1 MHFLNHLVITY
12 EKAIISAQD
21 FILGENQMSTVTL
34 RKLSLKDYTEIVGE
48 NEISEIRTLAEKLAG
63 KSVVHVNSTSFGGGV
78 SEILRRLV
86 PLMKDVG
93 MNAEWKVIKGDKE
106 FFDVTKTFHNALQGK
121 EIELTENMEKIY
133 LRYNQLNT
141 NLLDLDYDYV
151 VIHDPQPLAIISYR
165 DEKKGKWIWRCHI
178 DLSQPNEEFWS
189 FLEPFLAS
197 YDAFIFSLKK
207 YVKSP
212 LEKKKV
218 AIISPSIDPLS
229 DKNKPLPEDMILSTL
244 ERYDVDPNRPI
255 LIQVGRFDP
264 WKDPLGVIDVYRKVK
279 KKMAGVQ
286 LLLITS
292 MAPDDP
298 EGWVYYERTARHAG
312 EDYNIHLLT
321 DFMGVGNLEVNA
333 FQRSSDVA
341 LLKSVRE
348 GFGMT
353 VTEALWKRVPVVGGN
368 VGGIP
373 LQVIDGVTGF
383 LVNTVDEAAEKT
395 LHLLRNPEEAKRM
408 GKRGREHV
416 LRNFLITKHL
426 RDYLN
431 LFIQLSLG

>member
-1 MHFLNHLVITY
+1 
-12 EKAIISAQD
+12 
-21 FILGENQMSTVTL
+21 MSTVTL
-34 RKLSLKDYTEIVGE
+34 RKLSLNDYTEIVGE

-106 FFDVTKTFHNALQGK
+106 FFNVTKTFHNALQGK
-121 EIELTENMEKIY
+121 EIELTENIEKVY
-133 LRYNQLNT
+133 LRYNQLNA

-165 DEKKGKWIWRCHI
+165 DEGKSKWIWRCHI
-178 DLSQPNEEFWS
+178 DLSRPNEEFWS
-189 FLEPFLAS
+189 FLEPFLAN

-212 LEKKKV
+212 LEKRNV

-229 DKNKPLPEDMILSTL
+229 DKNKPLPEDRILSTL

-279 KKMAGVQ
+279 KKVPGVQ

-298 EGWVYYERTARHAG
+298 EGWIYYERTARHAG

-341 LLKSVRE
+341 LLKSIRE

-395 LHLLRNPEEAKRM
+395 LYLLRNPKEAKEM

-431 LFIQLSLG
+431 LFIQLSLV

>member
-1 MHFLNHLVITY
+1 
-12 EKAIISAQD
+12 
-21 FILGENQMSTVTL
+21 MSTVTL

-48 NEISEIRTLAEKLAG
+48 NEINEIRTLAEKLAG

-86 PLMKDVG
+86 PLMRDVG

-106 FFDVTKTFHNALQGK
+106 FFNVTKTFHNALQGK
-121 EIELTENMEKIY
+121 EIELTENMEKVY
-133 LRYNQLNT
+133 LRYNQLNA

-165 DEKKGKWIWRCHI
+165 DERKGKWIWRCHI
-178 DLSQPNEEFWS
+178 DLSRPNKEFWS
-189 FLEPFLAS
+189 FLEPFLAN

-212 LEKKKV
+212 LEKRNV

-229 DKNKPLPEDMILSTL
+229 DKNKPLPEDRILSTL

-279 KKMAGVQ
+279 KKMPGVQ

-341 LLKSVRE
+341 LLKSIRE

-395 LHLLRNPEEAKRM
+395 LYLLRNPKEAKEM

-431 LFIQLSLG
+431 LFIQLSLV